1 VAGRRSVLPERHSV
15 LERSAASRC
24 AAVMAAHLPLRLRAV
39 SPETELDSA
48 LRKVVLHPP
57 AVPTAAALARLQA
70 GWAAPK
76 VLVLHRASAREP
88 ARSSAGFAVRA
99 RRLAEPAVS
108 SAQAAEAP
116 QQEVAASDA
125 TEGAQEVAALGE
137 VEAPR
142 LAVASVGVAL
152 LPEAVPQQEAWDAAA
167 VPLPGAVLREV
178 PGVPAVE
185 PRAARPSAVPWVFR
199 RDQAL
204 PWPVPQPAVRFA
216 RAMQGM
222 QIALPS
228 ALSWQAVRDEV
239 LS

>member
-1 VAGRRSVLPERHSV
+1 VV
-15 LERSAASRC
+15 
-24 AAVMAAHLPLRLRAV
+24 
-39 SPETELDSA
+39 SA

-76 VLVLHRASAREP
+76 VLVLHRASAR
-88 ARSSAGFAVRA
+88 SSAGFAVRA

-108 SAQAAEAP
+108 AAQAAEA
-116 QQEVAASDA
+116 
-125 TEGAQEVAALGE
+125 
-137 VEAPR
+137 
-142 LAVASVGVAL
+142 
-152 LPEAVPQQEAWDAAA
+152 PQQEAWDAAA
-167 VPLPGAVLREV
+167 VPLPGAVLRAV

-204 PWPVPQPAVRFA
+204 PWPAPQPAVRFA
-216 RAMQGM
+216 RAMQCM